1 MHSQLI
7 IINNFCLILFSS
19 ALSYTTY
26 LQDAFDNM
34 VLQKIDWH
42 DYDKIAADKARTGKD
57 DDDHDVTKLI
67 FLIIIYIKVTVQ
79 TA

>member
-1 MHSQLI
+1 
-7 IINNFCLILFSS
+7 
-19 ALSYTTY
+19 
-26 LQDAFDNM
+26 M

-42 DYDKIAADKARTGKD
+42 DYDKIAADKGRTGKD